1 MYERK
6 RDPSRKGLGDA
17 GALQE
22 KIGDRK
28 LESLR

>member
-22 KIGDRK
+22 KVDDCK
-28 LESLR
+28 QESLR